1 MTRVDFYILP
11 GNEPNGRQLLACRLA
26 DKAYQLGRKVYIHTD
41 SHAQTE
47 QVDKLLW
54 TFRQNS
60 FVPHAVMEQAGDEA
74 PPVLLGNGS
83 EPSGQTDV
91 LINLANPV
99 PKFFSQFDRV
109 TEVIDQQPEQLKLGR
124 ERYRFYQDR
133 GYELNTHRLEG

>member
-11 GNEPNGRQLLACRLA
+11 GKEPNGRQLLACRLA

-60 FVPHAVMEQAGDEA
+60 FVPHAVMDQAGNEP
-74 PPVLLGNGS
+74 PPVLLGNG
-83 EPSGQTDV
+83 
-91 LINLANPV
+91 
-99 PKFFSQFDRV
+99 
-109 TEVIDQQPEQLKLGR
+109 
-124 ERYRFYQDR
+124 
-133 GYELNTHRLEG
+133 